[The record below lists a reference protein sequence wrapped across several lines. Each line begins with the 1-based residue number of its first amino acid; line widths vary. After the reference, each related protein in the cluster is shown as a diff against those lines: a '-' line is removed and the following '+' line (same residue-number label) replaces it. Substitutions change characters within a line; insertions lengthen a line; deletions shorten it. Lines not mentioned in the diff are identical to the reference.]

1 MGMITHPL
9 PSSLPLE
16 ENIVAVDGT
25 GVDAVDDVDDAV
37 LSLSRMMPLKNTL
50 LVKGEC

>member
-25 GVDAVDDVDDAV
+25 GVDAVDDAGSNADAAAE
-37 LSLSRMMPLKNTL
+37 MPILI
-50 LVKGEC
+50 CRC

>member
-25 GVDAVDDVDDAV
+25 GVDAVDAVDDAG
-37 LSLSRMMPLKNTL
+37 SDADAAAEMPMQI
-50 LVKGEC
+50 CRC